1 MALFYLGPLEVMT
14 LSLCYLLLLYFELR
28 VVVVSSAGDIL
39 LAYFWTRPTKGHWT
53 ISQMIKS
60 KGVLWQSRAAL
71 RLPQAFP
78 PSKNRFIKQREYL
91 ECALHIG
98 LPLAPTDARHKKRQP
113 RDNQTFLSRFEDNI
127 PHRNKRLVGENLHQ
141 KACIIRKALHRGK
154 RVQDSGQCPILSSS
168 HFIGEDCRSL
178 PLG

>member
-1 MALFYLGPLEVMT
+1 M
-14 LSLCYLLLLYFELR
+14 
-28 VVVVSSAGDIL
+28 
-39 LAYFWTRPTKGHWT
+39 
-53 ISQMIKS
+53 
-60 KGVLWQSRAAL
+60 AL
-71 RLPQAFP
+71 RLPPAFP

-98 LPLAPTDARHKKRQP
+98 LPVAPTDARHKKRQP

>member
-1 MALFYLGPLEVMT
+1 MT
-14 LSLCYLLLLYFELR
+14 K
-28 VVVVSSAGDIL
+28 
-39 LAYFWTRPTKGHWT
+39 W
-53 ISQMIKS
+53 M
-60 KGVLWQSRAAL
+60 AL
-71 RLPQAFP
+71 RLPPAFP

-98 LPLAPTDARHKKRQP
+98 LPVAPTDARHKKRQP

-154 RVQDSGQCPILSSS
+154 RVQDSGQCPILSSFD
-168 HFIGEDCRSL
+168 FIWEDLPIAFFRLKTGRFQGTSRKQSVWGKGKVFISSL
-178 PLG
+178 CSSCVCIVCA